1 MGERVSLPGPSFNRS
16 VLIESRAERL
26 SSDGGA
32 LVLRE
37 CWERL
42 GMFDWLSDR
51 VEDVRDPSRIT
62 HPLSELLATHL
73 LMLGQGW
80 TDQNDA
86 DALRDDPAFL
96 IGRSEGRGLAPLMG
110 KGGEDAARGLASQS
124 TLSRLVEMLSC
135 DRNRSVL
142 EEALVVS
149 AGRRVRAMRR
159 HRFHN
164 VTIDVDSLPIEV
176 DGSQAGSAYNGYYR
190 EQVYHPLM
198 ATLGDTGDIVGVSLR
213 AGNVHTAEGAL
224 AFVLPIIARVE
235 REIGVVAAVR
245 VDAGM
250 PDEEFCAG
258 LEAAGKHYVARVRNN
273 KVLDRL
279 AAPWEDRF
287 MSDELGPEGFR
298 LEDGS
303 CVFEAGTYRAGSWS
317 RERRVVLVVQKRPNE
332 LLPHHFWLLTSWT
345 KEQIPAWH
353 LLPIYRKRGAAEGYM
368 GELKDVLEPAL
379 SSTNRVKRHYQGKEI
394 QNKTAPRDA
403 MAANAVLLLMNCLAY
418 NMMHV
423 ARVLLEQQTQDGW
436 SLQRTRVAVLKV
448 ATRFLVHGRRIT
460 VVIARSA
467 ARWWQGLWMRLANL
481 RPPPCLPG
489 MA

>member
-16 VLIESRAERL
+16 VKIESRAERL

-42 GMFDWLSDR
+42 GMFDWLSGR
-51 VEDVRDPSRIT
+51 IVDVRDPNRIT
-62 HPLSELLATHL
+62 HPLSELLSTHL

-86 DALRDDPAFL
+86 NALRDDPAFL
-96 IGRSEGRGLAPLMG
+96 IGRSEDRGVAPLMG
-110 KGGEDAARGLASQS
+110 KGTEESTRELASQA

-149 AGRRVRAMRR
+149 AGRRVRAMRG
-159 HRFHN
+159 HRLYN
-164 VTIDVDSLPIEV
+164 VTIDVDSLSIEV
-176 DGSQAGSAYNGYYR
+176 DGNQTGSAYNGYYR
-190 EQVYHPLM
+190 KQVYHPLM

-213 AGNVHTAEGAL
+213 AGNVHTADGVL
-224 AFVLPIIARVE
+224 AFVLPIVERVE
-235 REIGVVAAVR
+235 REVGVVAAVR

-258 LEAAGKHYVARVRNN
+258 LEKAGKHYVARIRNN
-273 KVLDRL
+273 KSLDRL
-279 AAPWEDRF
+279 ACPWEDRF
-287 MSDELGPEGFR
+287 LSGDLGPDGFR
-298 LEDGS
+298 LDDGT
-303 CVFEAGTYRAGSWS
+303 CVFEAGTYQAGSWS
-317 RERRVVLVVQKRPNE
+317 RPRRVVLVMRQKPDE
-332 LLPHHFWLLTSWT
+332 LLPHYFWLLTSWS
-345 KEQIPAWH
+345 KEQIPAWR
-353 LLPIYRKRGAAEGYM
+353 LLPIYRQRGTAEGYM
-368 GELKDVLEPAL
+368 GEMKDVLDPAL

-394 QNKTAPRDA
+394 ENKTAPRDA

-418 NMMHV
+418 NMIHV
-423 ARVLLEQQTQDGW
+423 VRVLLEKQTKEDW
-436 SLQRTRVAVLKV
+436 SLQRTRATVLKV
-448 ATRFLVHGRRIT
+448 ATRFLVHSRRIT

-467 ARWWQGLWMRLANL
+467 TRWWQGLWMRLASL
-481 RPPPCLPG
+481 RPPPCLAR